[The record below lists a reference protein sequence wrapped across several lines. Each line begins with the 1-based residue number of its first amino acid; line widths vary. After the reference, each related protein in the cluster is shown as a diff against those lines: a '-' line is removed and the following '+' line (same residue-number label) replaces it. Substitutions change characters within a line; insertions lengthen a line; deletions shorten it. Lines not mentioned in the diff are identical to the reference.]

1 LWTEIGAEKFQRNKS
16 LWNPPDRSDDDQ
28 LLDESFVD
36 DLTRFLEEKIKEL
49 PISFLRL
56 TNVCK
61 TKNGVRKHKDLS
73 SSRNEWSREHEL
85 LLVEA
90 VKEKSET
97 EVLHIWQAIYDDKK
111 YKALKTRCKPLDSRQ
126 VNRDKYK
133 LLVPKDSSLPD
144 LQLLKVVA
152 RMKLKKKQ
160 TKMKIRAAH
169 DRRRAMK
176 EAISAASVSDD
187 DDDDSLNDDED
198 DYDDDEGEDDEEA
211 G

>member
-1 LWTEIGAEKFQRNKS
+1 M
-16 LWNPPDRSDDDQ
+16 
-28 LLDESFVD
+28 
-36 DLTRFLEEKIKEL
+36 

-85 LLVEA
+85 LLKEA
-90 VKEKSET
+90 VKEKSKT
-97 EVLHIWQAIYDDKK
+97 PEVLRIWQAIWDDKK
-111 YKALKTRCKPLDSRQ
+111 YEALKTRCQPLDSRQ

-144 LQLLKVVA
+144 LQLLKLIA
-152 RMKLKKKQ
+152 RMNLKKKQ
-160 TKMKIRAAH
+160 TKMKMRAAH

-176 EAISAASVSDD
+176 EAIRAANVSDD

-198 DYDDDEGEDDEEA
+198 DYDDDEGEGEEEQE
-211 G
+211 